1 MIIDE
6 IDGQRGYLKILLHL
20 KEKKFTNVRELYG
33 QIGISHSG
41 AYSALSKLLSHG
53 LVEEKEEWG
62 KDRRGGKRKNYYLT
76 DKGKKIAD
84 KLRDIEKIIED

>member
-20 KEKKFTNVRELYG
+20 LQTDCTNVREMYG
-33 QIGISHSG
+33 LIGISHTG
-41 AYSALSKLLSHG
+41 AYSALAKLQAHG

-76 DKGKKIAD
+76 EKGKKIAK
-84 KLRDIEKIIED
+84 KLKEIEEIIQG